1 MDLEIDFNILLH
13 NIFHCINAT
22 PGPQATHQNFILISC
37 ACYLTHATGDQNMI
51 SSYCHMYQHVVCCL
65 LTQSSCVAG
74 CLLSSEAAAHLWTV
88 APACSV

>member
-37 ACYLTHATGDQNMI
+37 AYYLTHTTGDQNVI
-51 SSYCHMYQHVVCCL
+51 SYCHMYQHVVCCL